1 MQGPGNAVV
10 RGTEMHELV
19 IRNGLVVDGTG
30 GPTRRVDVA
39 VDGGLISAVGIDIG
53 PGRQEIDAEGLLV
66 APGWVDVHTHYDGQA
81 TWDPELS
88 PSSWHGVTTTVFGN
102 CGVGFAPAR
111 PDEHDWLIQLMEGVE
126 DIPGAALA
134 DGIDWQWETFPEY
147 LDALDKMPRVMDIAT
162 QVPHGSVR
170 AYVMGERGATNQDP
184 TADDLVEMAAIVRE
198 GIEAGAL
205 GFTSSRTMLHRALDG
220 EPVPGTFAGAEEMIA
235 LGRAVAD
242 AGGGVVEVASDIGL
256 GGLEGNFG
264 SDIEWMRE
272 LAEKH
277 GLTVTYALTQA
288 DRHPD
293 QWRELL
299 ELSSAPMTGPG
310 QVMAQVAGRPAGL
323 LFGLETS
330 LHPFKM
336 HPTFL
341 GLADLTPAERV
352 AELRRPEVRAA
363 ILRESTGFT
372 GRFNHD
378 VAHGF
383 HKMYPLG
390 TEPNYE
396 PDRSQSVEALAEA
409 AGVDPSEF
417 VYDVLLDND
426 GKGLIFFPLTD
437 FAQRTH
443 DPIYERL
450 RHHGAFLSLSDG
462 GAHCR
467 LICDASTPTYLL
479 THWTRD
485 RTNGPKLD
493 LAEAVKLQTHDTA
506 MLYGLSDRGT
516 IEVGKK
522 ADLNVIDYD
531 GLRLSAPEMVYDLPA
546 GAPRLLQRADGYRA
560 TIVSGQVTWRDGV
573 ATGARPGVLVRGRR

>member
-134 DGIDWQWETFPEY
+134 DAIDWQWETFPEY

-310 QVMAQVAGRPAGL
+310 RVMAQVAGRPAGL